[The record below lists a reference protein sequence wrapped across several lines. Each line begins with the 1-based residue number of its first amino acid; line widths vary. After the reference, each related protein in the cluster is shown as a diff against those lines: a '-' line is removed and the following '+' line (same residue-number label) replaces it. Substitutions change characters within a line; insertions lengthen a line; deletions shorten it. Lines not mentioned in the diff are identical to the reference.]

1 MGKISTYPKDTNVTG
16 LDILLGSDAN
26 TPGKI
31 TKNFSTNALASYFNK
46 SAIIDTGQFSWEFL
60 PYNNTQPQPEKTF
73 MKVDW
78 LDDTINI
85 NNLAGVLRVSALT
98 LGNTQ
103 PGAFIENE
111 WVGNNILIHLPS
123 APSAYAIYTV
133 DALVPDGDW
142 YYLMTISYVG
152 GQSFVIQ
159 KNEPVVMGYFAGA
172 NVITEITGTFPIIV
186 SEGSIPDVSI
196 DETVK
201 GEWDL
206 AYDNSIVSAAV
217 TGTSTKT
224 LTLTQQDGGTITA
237 SWTDEDTNLVTSVF
251 GRTGVVVAVSGDY
264 NTDLV
269 TEATNL
275 YFTQARAIASP
286 ITGYNPVAG
295 TITASDTILTAINK
309 LSGNISGGYVPY
321 TGATTNVNLGEKG
334 ITAGYVGFDLTPT
347 ATPTGISTMYWDS
360 AYRTVSLIDG
370 DGDTTL
376 QIGQEERILV
386 HNNTGSTLT
395 DGQVVYVTGST
406 GNLPSVSL
414 ADASS
419 ETTSAAT
426 LGVVTESIANGADGF
441 ITVSGMVNGLN
452 TLAFTEGDL
461 LWLSETAGQFTNI
474 KPIAPAHLV
483 LIGYVI
489 KRAGGNGSILVK
501 IQNTQ
506 ELSESSDVLIS
517 APEIDG
523 QGLFLETIS
532 GVQLWRNRSIVDV
545 LGYTPA
551 DEATTLTINGT
562 TYDLSANRTWSVGTV
577 TSIAV
582 GLGTSGTDV
591 NVSGS
596 PITSSGTIT
605 LNIPSASA
613 VNRGLLTPT
622 DWTTFNNKQDAGN
635 YITSLTGEATASGPG
650 AAAVTLSTPAVTGK
664 LLTGVNITG
673 GTVVATDTILE
684 AFGKV
689 QNQINGLVGGSIYKG
704 TWNAATNTPTI
715 TSGVGNT
722 GWYYIVSVSG
732 STNIDGI
739 TDWNL
744 GDWII
749 FDGTAWQQVDN
760 TDAVVSVNG
769 YTGAV
774 SLVSSDVPEGLTNLY
789 FTNARARG
797 AVSLTTTGSSG
808 AATYDS
814 GTGVFNIPN
823 YGSALTGYVPY
834 SGATTN
840 LDLGGNSL
848 LAGTAIFSTG
858 STNPVV
864 TLNNTTG
871 DTSANFTINQG
882 IGFSLN
888 VYNTLSTKAIDFKV
902 GGSSALVVTNGFN
915 VLVGYTSDSGYK
927 LDVNGSGR
935 FIAGASA
942 DGVLVTNTGGRGF
955 RVNNNTSG
963 YGLII
968 NNETASTAIPFV
980 IQKNGANKITFTDAG
995 AGTFTSSVTASALY
1009 VTGMT
1014 AGNGAIYHTGSRLT
1028 FANYNASGV
1037 LDFEVDG
1044 GASALTLNAD
1054 LSATFKAGGSFSE
1067 ALGIGTSSLTGFNLR
1082 VSKNITGAVGGF
1094 GVVSD
1099 AQIQSDV
1106 TSFAHLYRSNPSTQA
1121 TTFTL
1126 TSLTHYYSTQG
1137 TIGAGSSITNQYG
1150 FYVEN
1155 TLTGATNNYAY
1166 FSNLASGTNRWN
1178 LFMSGTASNYLA
1190 GSLGLGSTSFGAYA
1204 LRNAKTIT
1212 GATTAYGTGT
1222 EGTIQSDV
1230 TTALLF
1236 RAQGNTAAATFTTDI
1251 QYFAA
1256 TQGTFGAGSTVTNQF
1271 GFVVASSLIGAT
1283 NNYGFYGNIGSG
1295 TGRWNL
1301 YMAGTANNHLAGN
1314 LLIGS
1319 TADNGSKLQVTGG
1332 ATFTNRI
1339 VVDTNL
1345 VTNNVMFLKNANSN
1359 GYGLSIQAGFGTNY
1373 ALYVANNVGAKAF
1386 EVLAN
1391 GATNIM
1397 GALSGT
1403 SATFSGISEVLK
1415 INGGG
1420 ASTMYQ
1426 TFNTTG
1432 GNYYI
1437 GISSSTG
1444 AGLLSG
1450 VSAYSMAFVTESAR
1464 DMVFGTNNTA
1474 RFTIASTG
1482 AATFSSSVTAGGTGG
1497 YYLTN
1502 GSTWNINTDATS
1514 FNISETNVASWLVI
1528 KKTSG
1533 NVGIGTTSPSERL
1546 HVFGNS
1552 LTTNSSGADVRIVA
1566 KSVGSS
1572 APYIR
1577 TDLSLSS
1584 YGGFALDYNG
1594 TNYWYIGAING
1605 DITGGLS
1612 FYSSGQDKLRLTSS
1626 GDLLVGK
1633 TALGWTVAGF
1643 QVEQAGKI
1651 VGVTSGQSAEN
1662 LFLNRNGSNTGNFIA
1677 FFYNNGSVGSIS
1689 TNGSTTSY
1697 NVTSDYRLKQDLKP
1711 INGLDIVNKIKV
1723 YDYQWKTDK
1732 TRMDGVLAH
1741 ELQEVLPYAVTGV
1754 KDGEQMQ
1761 SVDYSKI
1768 VPVLIQAIKDQ
1779 QVQIEQLKNK

>member
-1 MGKISTYPKDTNVTG
+1 MARISSYTSDTNVVG
-16 LDILLGSDAN
+16 NDRWPGSDWQ
-26 TPGKI
+26 TPDKI
-31 TKNFSTNALASYFNK
+31 TKNFTADAVASYFNK

-111 WVGNNILIHLPS
+111 WVGNNILIHLPNS
-123 APSAYAIYTV
+123 PSAYAIYTV

-142 YYLMTISYVG
+142 YYLMTLSYVG
-152 GQSFVIQ
+152 GQSFTIL

-196 DETVK
+196 DPTVK

-251 GRTGVVVAVSGDY
+251 GRTGAVVAVSGDY
-264 NTDLV
+264 NTSQV
-269 TEATNL
+269 TESTNL

-286 ITGYNPVAG
+286 ITGYNPTLG
-295 TITASDTILTAINK
+295 TITATDTILTAINK
-309 LSGNISGGYVPY
+309 LAGSYVPY
-321 TGATTNVNLGEKG
+321 TGATNNVNLGEKG

-347 ATPTGISTMYWDS
+347 GTPTAVGTMYWDT

-426 LGVVTESIANGADGF
+426 LGVVTESISNGADGF

-452 TLAFTEGDL
+452 TLAFAEGDL

-523 QGLFLETIS
+523 QGLFLQTIS

-551 DEATTLTINGT
+551 DEATTFTINGT

-605 LNIPSASA
+605 LNIPSASS

-622 DWTTFNNKQDAGN
+622 DWSTFNNKQDAGN

-722 GWYYIVSVSG
+722 GWYYIVSVAG

-848 LAGTAIFSTG
+848 LASTAIFSTG
-858 STNPVV
+858 STNPVI

-882 IGFSLN
+882 VGFSLN
-888 VYNTLSTKAIDFKV
+888 VYNTLSTKAIDLKV
-902 GGSSALVVTNGFN
+902 GGSSALVVTNGFD
-915 VLVGYTSDSGYK
+915 VLVGYTSGSGYK

-980 IQKNGANKITFTDAG
+980 IQKNGANRIAFYEDGSGSFSGTVSAPIVNISNTTANNALYVTQTNPGYNAVVITNTG
-995 AGTFTSSVTASALY
+995 GSALY
-1009 VTGMT
+1009 VTG
-1014 AGNGAIYHTGSRLT
+1014 
-1028 FANYNASGV
+1028 
-1037 LDFEVDG
+1037 
-1044 GASALTLNAD
+1044 
-1054 LSATFKAGGSFSE
+1054 SATFVNTGYFGGVLTAQSLASTTGQGYTLPTTSGTL
-1067 ALGIGTSSLTGFNLR
+1067 ALTSQLSSYLPL
-1082 VSKNITGAVGGF
+1082 SGG
-1094 GVVSD
+1094 
-1099 AQIQSDV
+1099 
-1106 TSFAHLYRSNPSTQA
+1106 
-1121 TTFTL
+1121 TL
-1126 TSLTHYYSTQG
+1126 T
-1137 TIGAGSSITNQYG
+1137 
-1150 FYVEN
+1150 
-1155 TLTGATNNYAY
+1155 
-1166 FSNLASGTNRWN
+1166 
-1178 LFMSGTASNYLA
+1178 
-1190 GSLGLGSTSFGAYA
+1190 
-1204 LRNAKTIT
+1204 
-1212 GATTAYGTGT
+1212 
-1222 EGTIQSDV
+1222 
-1230 TTALLF
+1230 
-1236 RAQGNTAAATFTTDI
+1236 
-1251 QYFAA
+1251 
-1256 TQGTFGAGSTVTNQF
+1256 
-1271 GFVVASSLIGAT
+1271 
-1283 NNYGFYGNIGSG
+1283 
-1295 TGRWNL
+1295 
-1301 YMAGTANNHLAGN
+1301 
-1314 LLIGS
+1314 
-1319 TADNGSKLQVTGG
+1319 
-1332 ATFTNRI
+1332 
-1339 VVDTNL
+1339 
-1345 VTNNVMFLKNANSN
+1345 
-1359 GYGLSIQAGFGTNY
+1359 
-1373 ALYVANNVGAKAF
+1373 
-1386 EVLAN
+1386 
-1391 GATNIM
+1391 

-1403 SATFSGISEVLK
+1403 SATFSGSITNAGNIFTANDAVFSTAGSITKHSVVGLALKGATGSVFDFSVYSPSGTALIS
-1415 INGGG
+1415 NP
-1420 ASTMYQ
+1420 T
-1426 TFNTTG
+1426 
-1432 GNYYI
+1432 
-1437 GISSSTG
+1437 
-1444 AGLLSG
+1444 
-1450 VSAYSMAFVTESAR
+1450 
-1464 DMVFGTNNTA
+1464 GTNNIG
-1474 RFTIASTG
+1474 FGG
-1482 AATFSSSVTAGGTGG
+1482 AVTVASSVTANQFISNATNVGDEYYFFKGNGAVSNNFTAYAYSNSVYLNAYNSLYLRANNTGG
-1497 YYLTN
+1497 S
-1502 GSTWNINTDATS
+1502 GGNIILS
-1514 FNISETNVASWLVI
+1514 G
-1528 KKTSG
+1528 G
-1533 NVGIGTTSPSERL
+1533 NVGIGTTSPTEKLSVIGNIYTEIAS
-1546 HVFGNS
+1546 GNNS
-1552 LTTNSSGADVRIVA
+1552 LLMKRVTNDTKFEISVQESRTRLRTWATANDRDILFDTDNAGTTRMTITGGGQIFMYALSSGAGTNTAKYSTATGQLTYDTSSARYKDNIRDSVYGLSDVLKMRSAMFEYKEDNRTDVGLIAEELHLIIPELVGIDKSGRPDSVSYDRLVSVLI
-1566 KSVGSS
+1566 KSVQELK
-1572 APYIR
+1572 AE
-1577 TDLSLSS
+1577 
-1584 YGGFALDYNG
+1584 LD
-1594 TNYWYIGAING
+1594 T
-1605 DITGGLS
+1605 
-1612 FYSSGQDKLRLTSS
+1612 
-1626 GDLLVGK
+1626 
-1633 TALGWTVAGF
+1633 
-1643 QVEQAGKI
+1643 
-1651 VGVTSGQSAEN
+1651 
-1662 LFLNRNGSNTGNFIA
+1662 
-1677 FFYNNGSVGSIS
+1677 
-1689 TNGSTTSY
+1689 
-1697 NVTSDYRLKQDLKP
+1697 
-1711 INGLDIVNKIKV
+1711 
-1723 YDYQWKTDK
+1723 
-1732 TRMDGVLAH
+1732 
-1741 ELQEVLPYAVTGV
+1741 
-1754 KDGEQMQ
+1754 
-1761 SVDYSKI
+1761 
-1768 VPVLIQAIKDQ
+1768 
-1779 QVQIEQLKNK
+1779 LKNK

>member
-1 MGKISTYPKDTNVTG
+1 MSKISTYPKDTNVTG
-16 LDILLGSDAN
+16 QDLLVGSDWN

-111 WVGNNILIHLPS
+111 WVGNNILVHIPNS
-123 APSAYAIYTV
+123 PSAYAIYTV

-142 YYLMTISYVG
+142 YYLMTLSYVG
-152 GQSFVIQ
+152 GQSFTIL
-159 KNEPVVMGYFAGA
+159 KNDPVVMGYFAGA

-196 DETVK
+196 DETK
-201 GEWDL
+201 LGEWNL
-206 AYDNSIVSAAV
+206 AFNSTITSASV

-251 GRTGVVVAVSGDY
+251 GRTGAVVAVSGDY
-264 NTDLV
+264 NTSQV
-269 TEATNL
+269 TESANL

-286 ITGYNPVAG
+286 ITGYNPAAG

-347 ATPTGISTMYWDS
+347 GTPTAVGTMYWDT

-426 LGVVTESIANGADGF
+426 LGVVTESISNGADGF

-452 TLAFTEGDL
+452 TLAFAEGDL

-523 QGLFLETIS
+523 QGLFLQTIS

-551 DEATTLTINGT
+551 DEATTFTINGT

-605 LNIPSASA
+605 LNIPSASS

-622 DWTTFNNKQDAGN
+622 DWSTFNNKQDAGN

-722 GWYYIVSVSG
+722 GWYYIVSVAG

-848 LAGTAIFSTG
+848 LASTAIFSTG
-858 STNPVV
+858 STNPVI

-882 IGFSLN
+882 VGFSLN
-888 VYNTLSTKAIDFKV
+888 VYNTLSTKAIDLKV
-902 GGSSALVVTNGFN
+902 GGSSALVVTNGFD
-915 VLVGYTSDSGYK
+915 VLVGYTSGSGYK

-980 IQKNGANKITFTDAG
+980 IQKNGANRIAFYEDGSGSFSGTVSAPIVNISNTTANNALYVTQTNPGYNAVVITNTG
-995 AGTFTSSVTASALY
+995 GSALY
-1009 VTGMT
+1009 VTG
-1014 AGNGAIYHTGSRLT
+1014 
-1028 FANYNASGV
+1028 
-1037 LDFEVDG
+1037 
-1044 GASALTLNAD
+1044 
-1054 LSATFKAGGSFSE
+1054 SATFVNTGYFGGVLTAQSLASTTGQGYTLPTTSGTL
-1067 ALGIGTSSLTGFNLR
+1067 ALTSQLSSYLPL
-1082 VSKNITGAVGGF
+1082 SGG
-1094 GVVSD
+1094 
-1099 AQIQSDV
+1099 
-1106 TSFAHLYRSNPSTQA
+1106 
-1121 TTFTL
+1121 TL
-1126 TSLTHYYSTQG
+1126 T
-1137 TIGAGSSITNQYG
+1137 
-1150 FYVEN
+1150 
-1155 TLTGATNNYAY
+1155 
-1166 FSNLASGTNRWN
+1166 
-1178 LFMSGTASNYLA
+1178 
-1190 GSLGLGSTSFGAYA
+1190 
-1204 LRNAKTIT
+1204 
-1212 GATTAYGTGT
+1212 
-1222 EGTIQSDV
+1222 
-1230 TTALLF
+1230 
-1236 RAQGNTAAATFTTDI
+1236 
-1251 QYFAA
+1251 
-1256 TQGTFGAGSTVTNQF
+1256 
-1271 GFVVASSLIGAT
+1271 
-1283 NNYGFYGNIGSG
+1283 
-1295 TGRWNL
+1295 
-1301 YMAGTANNHLAGN
+1301 
-1314 LLIGS
+1314 
-1319 TADNGSKLQVTGG
+1319 
-1332 ATFTNRI
+1332 
-1339 VVDTNL
+1339 
-1345 VTNNVMFLKNANSN
+1345 
-1359 GYGLSIQAGFGTNY
+1359 
-1373 ALYVANNVGAKAF
+1373 
-1386 EVLAN
+1386 
-1391 GATNIM
+1391 

-1403 SATFSGISEVLK
+1403 SATFSGDATLTSSGGHTLSMVATTSGSQTISMTAA
-1415 INGGG
+1415 GGG
-1420 ASTMYQ
+1420 SNTLTGTGGDLNIQ
-1426 TFNTTG
+1426 TTG
-1432 GNYYI
+1432 AYPLVFKTNSTERLRISTTGVATFLFDNGSN
-1437 GISSSTG
+1437 GITYNRNVSGTTYELGSVRNSGSDILYQGTASVFINADSNSDSTG
-1444 AGLLSG
+1444 ADREVKLGNRG
-1450 VSAYSMAFVTESAR
+1450 VAYMTL
-1464 DMVFGTNNTA
+1464 
-1474 RFTIASTG
+1474 ASTG
-1482 AATFSSSVTAGGTGG
+1482 AATFSSSVTAQAI
-1497 YYLTN
+1497 YA
-1502 GSTWNINTDATS
+1502 TDATGS
-1514 FNISETNVASWLVI
+1514 AILTTNGGGEGILSVNTANPLRMLI
-1528 KKTSG
+1528 NGGEKMRITSAG
-1533 NVGIGTTSPSERL
+1533 NVGIGTTAPGAKLDVQSTGLIAKFLSTDNNLYTGYVANGVAVGYIGNGVGVINSGSATDLGFQSSYNTVFATGGGTERMRITSGGNVLINKTTARGSEYL
-1546 HVFGNS
+1546 GIESGGNEFCNFQS
-1552 LTTNSSGADVRIVA
+1552 TGGVRAFRVNNVDVEGFNTTGTTIFVGKLNSSGRSINAGGTINAMGLDYAEYMTKSTSENINKGDIVGIDSNGLLTDLFELSISFGIKSTNPSFVGGDEWGANKEDTNLLEQERQKVDRIAFSGQVPCNVLGA
-1566 KSVGSS
+1566 NVGDYIIPVNDNGKIKGIAVSNPTFEQYQISVGKVWKIMEDGR
-1572 APYIR
+1572 AWV
-1577 TDLSLSS
+1577 
-1584 YGGFALDYNG
+1584 AVK
-1594 TNYWYIGAING
+1594 IG
-1605 DITGGLS
+1605 
-1612 FYSSGQDKLRLTSS
+1612 
-1626 GDLLVGK
+1626 
-1633 TALGWTVAGF
+1633 
-1643 QVEQAGKI
+1643 
-1651 VGVTSGQSAEN
+1651 
-1662 LFLNRNGSNTGNFIA
+1662 
-1677 FFYNNGSVGSIS
+1677 
-1689 TNGSTTSY
+1689 
-1697 NVTSDYRLKQDLKP
+1697 
-1711 INGLDIVNKIKV
+1711 
-1723 YDYQWKTDK
+1723 
-1732 TRMDGVLAH
+1732 
-1741 ELQEVLPYAVTGV
+1741 
-1754 KDGEQMQ
+1754 
-1761 SVDYSKI
+1761 
-1768 VPVLIQAIKDQ
+1768 
-1779 QVQIEQLKNK
+1779 

>member
-1 MGKISTYPKDTNVTG
+1 MSKISTYPKDTNVTG
-16 LDILLGSDAN
+16 QDLLVGSDWN

-111 WVGNNILIHLPS
+111 WVGNNILIHLPNS
-123 APSAYAIYTV
+123 PSAYAIYTV
-133 DALVPDGDW
+133 DSLVPDGDW
-142 YYLMTISYVG
+142 YYLMTLSYVG
-152 GQSFVIQ
+152 GQSFTIL

-196 DETVK
+196 DPTVK

-251 GRTGVVVAVSGDY
+251 GRTGAVVAVSGDY
-264 NTDLV
+264 NTSQV
-269 TEATNL
+269 TESTNL

-286 ITGYNPVAG
+286 ITGYNPTLG
-295 TITASDTILTAINK
+295 TITAIDTILTAINK
-309 LSGNISGGYVPY
+309 LAGSYVPY
-321 TGATTNVNLGEKG
+321 TGATNNVNLGEKG

-347 ATPTGISTMYWDS
+347 GTPTAVGTMYWD
-360 AYRTVSLIDG
+360 AANRTVALVDG

-395 DGQVVYVTGST
+395 DGQLVYVTGST
-406 GNLPSVSL
+406 GNLPSVAL
-414 ADASS
+414 ASAATES
-419 ETTSAAT
+419 TSAAT
-426 LGVVTESIANGADGF
+426 IGMITETILNGADGF
-441 ITVSGMVNGLN
+441 ITVSGIVNGLN
-452 TLAFTEGDL
+452 TLAFSEGDL
-461 LWLSETAGQFTNI
+461 LWLSDTPGGFTTT
-474 KPIAPAHLV
+474 KPISPSHLV

-489 KRAGGNGSILVK
+489 KKAGGNGSVLVK

-523 QGLFLETIS
+523 QGLFLQTIS

-562 TYDLSANRTWSVGTV
+562 SYDLSANRTWSVGTV

-814 GTGVFNIPN
+814 VTGVFNIPN
-823 YGSALTGYVPY
+823 YAPDLSGYVPY
-834 SGATTN
+834 TGATGAVN
-840 LDLGGNSL
+840 LGPYDLTVNGVLVGKG
-848 LAGTAIFSTG
+848 AGTGGESVILGYEALRLNTTGYRNVAIG
-858 STNPVV
+858 ARP
-864 TLNNTTG
+864 LWNNTTG
-871 DTSANFTINQG
+871 VGNVAIGAETLISAISGNINIA
-882 IGFSLN
+882 IGDNTAKYITTGS
-888 VYNTLSTKAIDFKV
+888 YNTVIGPGSGLNGLTTGSYNTII
-902 GGSSALVVTNGFN
+902 GGSIASFGDVSNN
-915 VLVGYTSDSGYK
+915 IVL
-927 LDVNGSGR
+927 
-935 FIAGASA
+935 A
-942 DGVLVTNTGGRGF
+942 DGQGNIKYKWDGT
-955 RVNNNTSG
+955 NNNFYGNAIFSG
-963 YGLII
+963 NI
-968 NNETASTAIPFV
+968 TASTIVKSGGTSSQFLKADGSVDSTAYLPL
-980 IQKNGANKITFTDAG
+980 AG
-995 AGTFTSSVTASALY
+995 GTLTGGLNGTFGNFSSYVNAQTIDISNSTASNALRITHTNGSYHAVSIVATGNSALY
-1009 VTGMT
+1009 
-1014 AGNGAIYHTGSRLT
+1014 
-1028 FANYNASGV
+1028 ASGNV
-1037 LDFEVDG
+1037 
-1044 GASALTLNAD
+1044 T
-1054 LSATFKAGGSFSE
+1054 
-1067 ALGIGTSSLTGFNLR
+1067 
-1082 VSKNITGAVGGF
+1082 
-1094 GVVSD
+1094 VV
-1099 AQIQSDV
+1099 
-1106 TSFAHLYRSNPSTQA
+1106 
-1121 TTFTL
+1121 
-1126 TSLTHYYSTQG
+1126 G
-1137 TIGAGSSITNQYG
+1137 TITS
-1150 FYVEN
+1150 
-1155 TLTGATNNYAY
+1155 TGVISAQ
-1166 FSNLASGTNRWN
+1166 SG
-1178 LFMSGTASNYLA
+1178 
-1190 GSLGLGSTSFGAYA
+1190 
-1204 LRNAKTIT
+1204 
-1212 GATTAYGTGT
+1212 
-1222 EGTIQSDV
+1222 
-1230 TTALLF
+1230 
-1236 RAQGNTAAATFTTDI
+1236 
-1251 QYFAA
+1251 
-1256 TQGTFGAGSTVTNQF
+1256 
-1271 GFVVASSLIGAT
+1271 
-1283 NNYGFYGNIGSG
+1283 
-1295 TGRWNL
+1295 
-1301 YMAGTANNHLAGN
+1301 
-1314 LLIGS
+1314 
-1319 TADNGSKLQVTGG
+1319 
-1332 ATFTNRI
+1332 
-1339 VVDTNL
+1339 
-1345 VTNNVMFLKNANSN
+1345 
-1359 GYGLSIQAGFGTNY
+1359 
-1373 ALYVANNVGAKAF
+1373 
-1386 EVLAN
+1386 LAN
-1391 GATNIM
+1391 GIGQSFALPTTSGTLALTSQLSSYLPLSGGTLT

-1403 SATFSGISEVLK
+1403 SATFSGSVTAQAIYATDATGSAILTTNGGGEGILSVNTANPLRVL
-1415 INGGG
+1415 INGGEKVRV
-1420 ASTMYQ
+1420 T
-1426 TFNTTG
+1426 
-1432 GNYYI
+1432 
-1437 GISSSTG
+1437 
-1444 AGLLSG
+1444 
-1450 VSAYSMAFVTESAR
+1450 SA
-1464 DMVFGTNNTA
+1464 
-1474 RFTIASTG
+1474 
-1482 AATFSSSVTAGGTGG
+1482 
-1497 YYLTN
+1497 
-1502 GSTWNINTDATS
+1502 
-1514 FNISETNVASWLVI
+1514 
-1528 KKTSG
+1528 G
-1533 NVGIGTTSPSERL
+1533 NVGIGTTAPNMRLSVVGDGSYTSGEVSVSE
-1546 HVFGNS
+1546 HVDQIG
-1552 LTTNSSGADVRIVA
+1552 TSGKRGVILGYYA
-1566 KSVGSS
+1566 
-1572 APYIR
+1572 
-1577 TDLSLSS
+1577 
-1584 YGGFALDYNG
+1584 NG
-1594 TNYWYIGAING
+1594 TLATAGMIRVPNNGNLVINPSGGNVLVGTTTDAGHKFQVAGTSYFSGVTTIGQTSPNGGVNGIYFRPGIESGFIVTSDIALQLSRLGTTG
-1605 DITGGLS
+1605 DIQS
-1612 FYSSGQDKLRLTSS
+1612 FYSGTTR
-1626 GDLLVGK
+1626 VG
-1633 TALGWTVAGF
+1633 T
-1643 QVEQAGKI
+1643 I
-1651 VGVTSGQSAEN
+1651 SVTGAA
-1662 LFLNRNGSNTGNFIA
+1662 T
-1677 FFYNNGSVGSIS
+1677 FYNSI
-1689 TNGSTTSY
+1689 
-1697 NVTSDYRLKQDLKP
+1697 SDYRLKQDFKS
-1711 INGLDIVNKIKV
+1711 INGLDLVNRINV
-1723 YDYQWKTDK
+1723 YNYEWKSDK
-1732 TRMDGVLAH
+1732 TRMDGVIAH
-1741 ELQEVLPYAVTGV
+1741 ELAEVLPYAVTGI

-1768 VPVLIQAIKDQ
+1768 VPVMVQAIKELKAELDTYTG
-1779 QVQIEQLKNK
+1779 KNK

>member
-1 MGKISTYPKDTNVTG
+1 MSKISTYPKDTNVTG
-16 LDILLGSDAN
+16 QDLLVGSDWN

-111 WVGNNILIHLPS
+111 WVGNNILVHIPNS
-123 APSAYAIYTV
+123 PSAYAIYTV

-142 YYLMTISYVG
+142 YYLMTLSYVG
-152 GQSFVIQ
+152 GQSFTIL
-159 KNEPVVMGYFAGA
+159 KNDPVVMGYFAGA

-196 DETVK
+196 DETK
-201 GEWDL
+201 LGEWNL
-206 AYDNSIVSAAV
+206 AFNSTITSASV
-217 TGTSTKT
+217 TGTTTKT
-224 LTLTQQDGGTITA
+224 LTLTEQDGGTITA

-251 GRTGVVVAVSGDY
+251 GRTGAVVAVSGDY
-264 NTDLV
+264 NTSQV
-269 TEATNL
+269 TESTNL

-286 ITGYNPVAG
+286 ITGYNPAAG

-347 ATPTGISTMYWDS
+347 GTPTAVGTMYWDT

-426 LGVVTESIANGADGF
+426 LGVVTESISNGADGF

-452 TLAFTEGDL
+452 TLAFAEGDL

-523 QGLFLETIS
+523 QGLFLQTIS

-551 DEATTLTINGT
+551 DEATTFTINGT

-605 LNIPSASA
+605 LNIPSASS

-622 DWTTFNNKQDAGN
+622 DWTTFNNKQAAGN
-635 YITSLTGEATASGPG
+635 YITSLTGEVTASGPG

-823 YGSALTGYVPY
+823 YAPDLSGYVPY
-834 SGATTN
+834 TGATGAVN
-840 LDLGGNSL
+840 LGPYDLTVNGVLVGKG
-848 LAGTAIFSTG
+848 AGTGGESVILGYEALRLNTTGYRNVAIG
-858 STNPVV
+858 ARP
-864 TLNNTTG
+864 LWNNTTG
-871 DTSANFTINQG
+871 VGNVAIGAETLISAISGNINIA
-882 IGFSLN
+882 IGDNTAKYITTGS
-888 VYNTLSTKAIDFKV
+888 YNTVIGPGSGLNGLTTGSYNTII
-902 GGSSALVVTNGFN
+902 GGSIASFGDVSNN
-915 VLVGYTSDSGYK
+915 IVL
-927 LDVNGSGR
+927 
-935 FIAGASA
+935 A
-942 DGVLVTNTGGRGF
+942 DGQGNIKYKWDGT
-955 RVNNNTSG
+955 NNNFYGNAIFSG
-963 YGLII
+963 NI
-968 NNETASTAIPFV
+968 TASTIV
-980 IQKNGANKITFTDAG
+980 KSGG
-995 AGTFTSSVTASALY
+995 TSSQFLKADGSVDSTAYLP
-1009 VTGMT
+1009 
-1014 AGNGAIYHTGSRLT
+1014 L
-1028 FANYNASGV
+1028 
-1037 LDFEVDG
+1037 
-1044 GASALTLNAD
+1044 
-1054 LSATFKAGGSFSE
+1054 AGGSLTGTVTSNSF
-1067 ALGIGTSSLTGFNLR
+1067 IITSSQF
-1082 VSKNITGAVGGF
+1082 AVKKD
-1094 GVVSD
+1094 SS
-1099 AQIQSDV
+1099 A
-1106 TSFAHLYRSNPSTQA
+1106 TSAAF
-1121 TTFTL
+1121 
-1126 TSLTHYYSTQG
+1126 
-1137 TIGAGSSITNQYG
+1137 YG
-1150 FYVEN
+1150 FQN
-1155 TLTGATNNYAY
+1155 AA
-1166 FSNLASGTNRWN
+1166 GTNRWN
-1178 LFMSGTASNYLA
+1178 FSIDNAETGSGNTGFDFNIYRYDDAGATLSSVLNIKRSTGNIGIGTPSNASRTLEVAQSSGYSAGIRIIGNTGGDAKIQFLASGASSQPEIGPTVASPNDLIFSTGGNESLRITSNGNIGVKNATIGSWGSNMTAIELSKAVALYSWNASSVPQMYLSANNYFDGSVFKYTITGQASTYYYQGTGQHQWFISPSGTAGNTISFTQAMTLDA
-1190 GSLGLGSTSFGAYA
+1190 SGRLGIG
-1204 LRNAKTIT
+1204 
-1212 GATTAYGTGT
+1212 
-1222 EGTIQSDV
+1222 
-1230 TTALLF
+1230 TTALS
-1236 RAQGNTAAATFTTDI
+1236 
-1251 QYFAA
+1251 
-1256 TQGTFGAGSTVTNQF
+1256 GAGSNLQVEQ
-1271 GFVVASSLIGAT
+1271 
-1283 NNYGFYGNIGSG
+1283 SG
-1295 TGRWNL
+1295 TPNTVAFRRGD
-1301 YMAGTANNHLAGN
+1301 
-1314 LLIGS
+1314 S
-1319 TADNGSKLQVTGG
+1319 
-1332 ATFTNRI
+1332 
-1339 VVDTNL
+1339 
-1345 VTNNVMFLKNANSN
+1345 SN
-1359 GYGLSIQAGFGTNY
+1359 
-1373 ALYVANNVGAKAF
+1373 
-1386 EVLAN
+1386 
-1391 GATNIM
+1391 
-1397 GALSGT
+1397 
-1403 SATFSGISEVLK
+1403 
-1415 INGGG
+1415 
-1420 ASTMYQ
+1420 
-1426 TFNTTG
+1426 
-1432 GNYYI
+1432 
-1437 GISSSTG
+1437 
-1444 AGLLSG
+1444 
-1450 VSAYSMAFVTESAR
+1450 
-1464 DMVFGTNNTA
+1464 
-1474 RFTIASTG
+1474 TG
-1482 AATFSSSVTAGGTGG
+1482 AARILWQAYNASSIVQNTAIIEAG
-1497 YYLTN
+1497 LDNSSTN
-1502 GSTWNINTDATS
+1502 GYLALSAGTPSSAHLTIKST
-1514 FNISETNVASWLVI
+1514 
-1528 KKTSG
+1528 G
-1533 NVGIGTTSPSERL
+1533 NVGIGNNASTVRLFVGGSTNTSAAFAFTAGDSG
-1546 HVFGNS
+1546 GNTLFS
-1552 LTTNSSGADVRIVA
+1552 VRNDGLINSGLQSQSPYNLSTSGRSMIVNSSGDIGYLVSTREAKTNINKLEDVSWLYKLNPVSYNYRKRDNDMNYTEDFDTQNWYGLIADEVEKINE
-1566 KSVGSS
+1566 
-1572 APYIR
+1572 
-1577 TDLSLSS
+1577 DL
-1584 YGGFALDYNG
+1584 
-1594 TNYWYIGAING
+1594 
-1605 DITGGLS
+1605 
-1612 FYSSGQDKLRLTSS
+1612 
-1626 GDLLVGK
+1626 V
-1633 TALGWTVAGF
+1633 
-1643 QVEQAGKI
+1643 
-1651 VGVTSGQSAEN
+1651 
-1662 LFLNRNGSNTGNFIA
+1662 
-1677 FFYNNGSVGSIS
+1677 FYNYNSKGKKLAGVEYNNLIS
-1689 TNGSTTSY
+1689 ALVKGIQE
-1697 NVTSDYRLKQDLKP
+1697 LKAE
-1711 INGLDIVNKIKV
+1711 LDT
-1723 YDYQWKTDK
+1723 Y
-1732 TRMDGVLAH
+1732 
-1741 ELQEVLPYAVTGV
+1741 TG
-1754 KDGEQMQ
+1754 
-1761 SVDYSKI
+1761 
-1768 VPVLIQAIKDQ
+1768 
-1779 QVQIEQLKNK
+1779 KNK

>member
-1 MGKISTYPKDTNVTG
+1 MSKISTYPKDNNVTG
-16 LDILLGSDAN
+16 QDLLVGSDWN

-111 WVGNNILIHLPS
+111 WVGNNILVHIPNS
-123 APSAYAIYTV
+123 PSAYAIYTV

-142 YYLMTISYVG
+142 YYLMTLSYVG
-152 GQSFVIQ
+152 GQSFTIL
-159 KNEPVVMGYFAGA
+159 KNDPVVMGYFAGA

-196 DETVK
+196 DETK
-201 GEWDL
+201 LGEWNL
-206 AYDNSIVSAAV
+206 AFNSTITSASV
-217 TGTSTKT
+217 TGTTTKT
-224 LTLTQQDGGTITA
+224 LTLTEQDGGTITA

-251 GRTGVVVAVSGDY
+251 GRTGAVVAVSGDY
-264 NTDLV
+264 NTSQV
-269 TEATNL
+269 TESTNL

-286 ITGYNPVAG
+286 ITGYNPAAG

-347 ATPTGISTMYWDS
+347 GTPTAVGTMYWDT

-426 LGVVTESIANGADGF
+426 LGVVTESISNGADGF

-452 TLAFTEGDL
+452 TLAFAEGDL

-523 QGLFLETIS
+523 QGLFLQTIS

-551 DEATTLTINGT
+551 DEATTFTINGT

-605 LNIPSASA
+605 LNIPSASS

-622 DWTTFNNKQDAGN
+622 DWSTFNNKQDAGN

-722 GWYYIVSVSG
+722 GWYYIVSVAG

-848 LAGTAIFSTG
+848 LASTAIFSTG
-858 STNPVV
+858 STNPVI

-882 IGFSLN
+882 VGFSLN
-888 VYNTLSTKAIDFKV
+888 VYNTLSTKAIDLKV
-902 GGSSALVVTNGFN
+902 GGSSALVVTNGFD
-915 VLVGYTSDSGYK
+915 VLVGYTSGSGYK

-980 IQKNGANKITFTDAG
+980 IQKNGANRIAFYEDGSGSFSGTVSAPIVNISNTTANNALYVTQTNPGYNAVVITNTG
-995 AGTFTSSVTASALY
+995 GSALY
-1009 VTGMT
+1009 VTG
-1014 AGNGAIYHTGSRLT
+1014 
-1028 FANYNASGV
+1028 
-1037 LDFEVDG
+1037 
-1044 GASALTLNAD
+1044 
-1054 LSATFKAGGSFSE
+1054 SATFVNTGYFGGVLTAQSLASTTGQGYTLPTTSGTL
-1067 ALGIGTSSLTGFNLR
+1067 ALTSQLSSYLPL
-1082 VSKNITGAVGGF
+1082 SGG
-1094 GVVSD
+1094 
-1099 AQIQSDV
+1099 
-1106 TSFAHLYRSNPSTQA
+1106 
-1121 TTFTL
+1121 TL
-1126 TSLTHYYSTQG
+1126 T
-1137 TIGAGSSITNQYG
+1137 
-1150 FYVEN
+1150 
-1155 TLTGATNNYAY
+1155 
-1166 FSNLASGTNRWN
+1166 
-1178 LFMSGTASNYLA
+1178 
-1190 GSLGLGSTSFGAYA
+1190 
-1204 LRNAKTIT
+1204 
-1212 GATTAYGTGT
+1212 
-1222 EGTIQSDV
+1222 
-1230 TTALLF
+1230 
-1236 RAQGNTAAATFTTDI
+1236 
-1251 QYFAA
+1251 
-1256 TQGTFGAGSTVTNQF
+1256 
-1271 GFVVASSLIGAT
+1271 
-1283 NNYGFYGNIGSG
+1283 
-1295 TGRWNL
+1295 
-1301 YMAGTANNHLAGN
+1301 
-1314 LLIGS
+1314 
-1319 TADNGSKLQVTGG
+1319 
-1332 ATFTNRI
+1332 
-1339 VVDTNL
+1339 
-1345 VTNNVMFLKNANSN
+1345 
-1359 GYGLSIQAGFGTNY
+1359 
-1373 ALYVANNVGAKAF
+1373 
-1386 EVLAN
+1386 
-1391 GATNIM
+1391 

-1403 SATFSGISEVLK
+1403 SATFSGNVGVGTASPSDRLNVVVASNGNAVRFDGPTSGLIFQTNATTTDIISYGGSTPAYRALNFSASASTNMTITSSGNVGIGTTSPTALGTGYTTLD
-1415 INGGG
+1415 IQGSNGGG
-1420 ASTMYQ
+1420 LFYGVTGNKSFLYADSGGANIGTNASLPLLFLTAGSERMRITSDGIVQLSTTSSIPTTNNSIYSYSGNNFMYIQ
-1426 TFNTTG
+1426 G
-1432 GNYYI
+1432 GSA
-1437 GISSSTG
+1437 GLALSATG
-1444 AGLLSG
+1444 ARNNIMYLNESSNYIRFDTSG
-1450 VSAYSMAFVTESAR
+1450 SERMR
-1464 DMVFGTNNTA
+1464 
-1474 RFTIASTG
+1474 I
-1482 AATFSSSVTAGGTGG
+1482 
-1497 YYLTN
+1497 
-1502 GSTWNINTDATS
+1502 TS
-1514 FNISETNVASWLVI
+1514 
-1528 KKTSG
+1528 SG
-1533 NVGIGTTSPSERL
+1533 NVGIGTTSPS
-1546 HVFGNS
+1546 NK
-1552 LTTNSSGADVRIVA
+1552 LTIAGSSGTIM
-1566 KSVGSS
+1566 
-1572 APYIR
+1572 
-1577 TDLSLSS
+1577 SLS
-1584 YGGFALDYNG
+1584 NG
-1594 TNYWYIGAING
+1594 ADADLLMNFTSGVTLLTPT
-1605 DITGGLS
+1605 TGILAFG
-1612 FYSSGQDKLRLTSS
+1612 TSS
-1626 GDLLVGK
+1626 
-1633 TALGWTVAGF
+1633 TERMRITSAGH
-1643 QVEQAGKI
+1643 VL
-1651 VGVTSGQSAEN
+1651 VGVTS
-1662 LFLNRNGSNTGNFIA
+1662 
-1677 FFYNNGSVGSIS
+1677 SIWAGDS
-1689 TNGSTTSY
+1689 TRGIIHLNGSTDVIYGLTIGGSNAGYLYHSGSNLALNQTKAGCAFTITNEANSHMTFGTNSTERMRITSGG
-1697 NVTSDYRLKQDLKP
+1697 NVLIGTTSDNGNKFQLNGYQSMLANPSGGGSYGIRFSNNNGAYWEIFNATNFNKFTFIYQGSYIAD
-1711 INGLDIVNKIKV
+1711 INSSSGAYTALSDERKKKDIEDSNIGLSTILAL
-1723 YDYQWKTDK
+1723 QPALFRMKTDQATDVK
-1732 TRMDGVLAH
+1732 QLGFIAQQV
-1741 ELQEVLPYAVTGV
+1741 QSVLPEACSSVGEYLGVQDRPIVAALVKAVQ
-1754 KDGEQMQ
+1754 E
-1761 SVDYSKI
+1761 
-1768 VPVLIQAIKDQ
+1768 Q
-1779 QVQIEQLKNK
+1779 QVQIQELKQQLANK

>member
-1 MGKISTYPKDTNVTG
+1 MARISSYTSDTNVVG
-16 LDILLGSDAN
+16 NDRWPGSDWQ
-26 TPGKI
+26 TPDKI
-31 TKNFSTNALASYFNK
+31 TKNFTADAVASYFNK

-196 DETVK
+196 DETK
-201 GEWDL
+201 LGEWNL
-206 AYDNSIVSAAV
+206 AFNSTITSASV
-217 TGTSTKT
+217 TGTTTKT
-224 LTLTQQDGGTITA
+224 LTLTEQDGGTITA

-251 GRTGVVVAVSGDY
+251 GRTGAVVAVSGDY
-264 NTDLV
+264 NTSQV
-269 TEATNL
+269 TESTNL

-406 GNLPSVSL
+406 GNLPSVAL
-414 ADASS
+414 ASAATES
-419 ETTSAAT
+419 TSAAT
-426 LGVVTESIANGADGF
+426 IGMITETILNGADGF
-441 ITVSGMVNGLN
+441 ITVSGIVNGLN
-452 TLAFTEGDL
+452 TLAFNEGDL
-461 LWLSETAGQFTNI
+461 LWLSDTPGGFTTT
-474 KPIAPAHLV
+474 KPISPSHLV

-523 QGLFLETIS
+523 QGLFLQTIS

-823 YGSALTGYVPY
+823 YAPDLSGYVPY
-834 SGATTN
+834 TGATSAVN
-840 LDLGGNSL
+840 LGPYDLTVNGVLVGKG
-848 LAGTAIFSTG
+848 AGTGGESVILGYEALRLNTTGYRNVAIG
-858 STNPVV
+858 ARP
-864 TLNNTTG
+864 LWNNTTG
-871 DTSANFTINQG
+871 VGNVAIGAETLISAISGNINIAIGDNTAKYITTGSYNTVIGPGSGLNGLTTGSYNTIIGGSIASFGDVSNNIVLADGQGNIKYKWDGTNNNFYGNTVFSGNITASSIIKSGGTSSQFLKADGSLDSTSYQPLLTNPVTGTGTSGIVPVFNGTSSITDSTIYANSTRVSIGADVTTSNKFTAVASTSSSYAVVAQASGAANGFWATLSGTGEIFRGQTSGGSYFIINNGGNAFLNGNLNVGDFASTSYRLNVVGTANFT
-882 IGFSLN
+882 
-888 VYNTLSTKAIDFKV
+888 
-902 GGSSALVVTNGFN
+902 
-915 VLVGYTSDSGYK
+915 
-927 LDVNGSGR
+927 
-935 FIAGASA
+935 
-942 DGVLVTNTGGRGF
+942 
-955 RVNNNTSG
+955 
-963 YGLII
+963 
-968 NNETASTAIPFV
+968 
-980 IQKNGANKITFTDAG
+980 
-995 AGTFTSSVTASALY
+995 GT
-1009 VTGMT
+1009 
-1014 AGNGAIYHTGSRLT
+1014 
-1028 FANYNASGV
+1028 
-1037 LDFEVDG
+1037 
-1044 GASALTLNAD
+1044 
-1054 LSATFKAGGSFSE
+1054 
-1067 ALGIGTSSLTGFNLR
+1067 
-1082 VSKNITGAVGGF
+1082 
-1094 GVVSD
+1094 
-1099 AQIQSDV
+1099 
-1106 TSFAHLYRSNPSTQA
+1106 
-1121 TTFTL
+1121 
-1126 TSLTHYYSTQG
+1126 
-1137 TIGAGSSITNQYG
+1137 
-1150 FYVEN
+1150 
-1155 TLTGATNNYAY
+1155 
-1166 FSNLASGTNRWN
+1166 
-1178 LFMSGTASNYLA
+1178 
-1190 GSLGLGSTSFGAYA
+1190 
-1204 LRNAKTIT
+1204 
-1212 GATTAYGTGT
+1212 
-1222 EGTIQSDV
+1222 
-1230 TTALLF
+1230 
-1236 RAQGNTAAATFTTDI
+1236 
-1251 QYFAA
+1251 
-1256 TQGTFGAGSTVTNQF
+1256 
-1271 GFVVASSLIGAT
+1271 
-1283 NNYGFYGNIGSG
+1283 
-1295 TGRWNL
+1295 
-1301 YMAGTANNHLAGN
+1301 
-1314 LLIGS
+1314 
-1319 TADNGSKLQVTGG
+1319 
-1332 ATFTNRI
+1332 
-1339 VVDTNL
+1339 
-1345 VTNNVMFLKNANSN
+1345 
-1359 GYGLSIQAGFGTNY
+1359 
-1373 ALYVANNVGAKAF
+1373 
-1386 EVLAN
+1386 
-1391 GATNIM
+1391 
-1397 GALSGT
+1397 LSGT
-1403 SATFSGISEVLK
+1403 SATFSGLVTSVGTIIKNPASDGSTALISIKDTSDVYQIGYLNFNQSTDLMTLMNK
-1415 INGGG
+1415 QGYS
-1420 ASTMYQ
+1420 AS
-1426 TFNTTG
+1426 
-1432 GNYYI
+1432 
-1437 GISSSTG
+1437 GI
-1444 AGLLSG
+1444 A
-1450 VSAYSMAFVTESAR
+1450 
-1464 DMVFGTNNTA
+1464 FGTNNTERMRISVA
-1474 RFTIASTG
+1474 GNVGIGTTSPTSLLDVKGSASIISLNNTSTG
-1482 AATFSSSVTAGGTGG
+1482 SFSSVVYKYADSYLGEIGATAGSGQMQINMGPSAGWGG
-1497 YYLTN
+1497 FITFK
-1502 GSTWNINTDATS
+1502 TDTS
-1514 FNISETNVASWLVI
+1514 ERMRITS
-1528 KKTSG
+1528 SG
-1533 NVGIGTTSPSERL
+1533 NVGIGTTSPSFPL
-1546 HVFGNS
+1546 QVTKTGSDSLIYGYNVAQFGDA
-1552 LTTNSSGADVRIVA
+1552 TTNAQGLRIATSTTTSGLTNLIAATNNDPSQFAFWTWTGSAWGERMRITSGGNVLIGTTTDNGPKLQVNSGIYINGSITNVGTGTGTYTQSVWYNNTTDQVLFENGRTTDSASGTGRTVYFTWRGGPSVGGGVQLQHGANAWAAYTSDARLKTIVA
-1566 KSVGSS
+1566 NVENGIDTVMKLNPVKYKWTKELETSRTVLGFTAQNVGEAIPEAMFKSWKDEELGDVLSYYQEYLT
-1572 APYIR
+1572 PYLVKAIQE
-1577 TDLSLSS
+1577 LK
-1584 YGGFALDYNG
+1584 AELDTY
-1594 TNYWYIGAING
+1594 
-1605 DITGGLS
+1605 TG
-1612 FYSSGQDKLRLTSS
+1612 
-1626 GDLLVGK
+1626 
-1633 TALGWTVAGF
+1633 
-1643 QVEQAGKI
+1643 
-1651 VGVTSGQSAEN
+1651 
-1662 LFLNRNGSNTGNFIA
+1662 
-1677 FFYNNGSVGSIS
+1677 
-1689 TNGSTTSY
+1689 
-1697 NVTSDYRLKQDLKP
+1697 
-1711 INGLDIVNKIKV
+1711 
-1723 YDYQWKTDK
+1723 
-1732 TRMDGVLAH
+1732 
-1741 ELQEVLPYAVTGV
+1741 
-1754 KDGEQMQ
+1754 
-1761 SVDYSKI
+1761 
-1768 VPVLIQAIKDQ
+1768 
-1779 QVQIEQLKNK
+1779 KNK